1 MRIRTLIDVPPK
13 ARAGEVITIRA
24 TIAHPMETG
33 YRRDSNG
40 TLLGRDI
47 IRNFTCML
55 GDRTIFK
62 AGLFPAISANPFVSF
77 HHRVR
82 ASGELTFIWTGD
94 RGFEHR
100 ERVALV
106 VE

>member
-13 ARAGEVITIRA
+13 ARAGEVIMIRA

-40 TLLGRDI
+40 TLLVRDI
-47 IRNFTCML
+47 IRSFTCML
-55 GDRTIFK
+55 DERTIFK
-62 AGLFPAISANPFVSF
+62 ADLFPAISANPFVAF
-77 HHRVR
+77 HHRAR
-82 ASGELTFIWTGD
+82 TSGELTFIWSGD

-100 ERVALV
+100 ERVTLV